1 MTRPVRTLL
10 FSTLYPSSVRPG
22 HGIFVE
28 TRLRELLKSGKVETR
43 VVAPVPWFYS
53 TDPRHGERARMAATP
68 ARETRLGIDVLHPR
82 YPVIPKVGMSLAPI
96 LLALASLGTLRQVIA
111 EGFDFDVIDAHYYYP
126 DGVAAAWLGRHLGKP
141 VTVTARGTDV
151 NLIANYPWPRKML
164 QWAERHVDASI
175 GVSAA
180 LVERMRAMAFDPQ
193 RLHVMR
199 NGVDL
204 ERFRPLDGPA
214 MRQALAVTGSPLLL
228 AVGNLHEH
236 KGQYLA
242 IQALA
247 LLRRGP
253 HPQARLMVVGDGPDR
268 KLLQRLAA
276 ELDLADAVHFAGVV
290 PNTELA
296 RWYSAADVLLLCSS
310 REGWPNVLLE
320 SLACGT
326 PVVASD
332 VGGVAEI
339 VQCASAGRRVELRTA
354 KAFAD
359 AVCALVASGVS
370 RAAVRRYAEQFSW
383 ERTSQDQL
391 DLFGKLAAGAGI
403 GAAYRNPRCVE

>member
-96 LLALASLGTLRQVIA
+96 LLALASLGTLRRVIA

-151 NLIANYPWPRKML
+151 NLIANYRWPRKML

-204 ERFRPLDGPA
+204 ERFRPMPQN
-214 MRQALAVTGSPLLL
+214 QARANLAIAGSPVLLS
-228 AVGNLHEH
+228 VGNLVEN
-236 KGQYLA
+236 KGHHLA
-242 IQALA
+242 IEALA
-247 LLRRGP
+247 ELQRDFPDATLVIVGEGCERSRLETLIQQLNL
-253 HPQARLMVVGDGPDR
+253 QARVV
-268 KLLQRLAA
+268 L
-276 ELDLADAVHFAGVV
+276 AGVQ
-290 PNTELA
+290 PNEGLF
-296 RWYSAADVLLLCSS
+296 RWYSAADILMLCSS

-320 SLACGT
+320 SMACGT
-326 PVVASD
+326 PVVAAA
-332 VGGVAEI
+332 VGGVPEVVA
-339 VQCASAGRRVELRTA
+339 QPGAGRLVVRRDG
-354 KAFAD
+354 KAFA
-359 AVCALVASGVS
+359 ASIAEMLSVGID
-370 RAAVRRYAEQFSW
+370 RAATRRYAEGFSW
-383 ERTSQDQL
+383 ATTTRGQI
-391 DLFGKLAAGAGI
+391 DLFSRIASERL
-403 GAAYRNPRCVE
+403 RV

>member
-10 FSTLYPSSVRPG
+10 FSTLYPSSMRPG

-82 YPVIPKVGMSLAPI
+82 YPVIPKVGMSLAPV
-96 LLALASLGTLRQVIA
+96 LLALASVGTLRRVIA

-126 DGVAAAWLGRHLGKP
+126 DGVAAAWLGRHFGKP

-151 NLIANYPWPRKML
+151 NLIADYRWPRKML
-164 QWAERHVDASI
+164 QWAGRHVDASI

-180 LVERMRAMAFDPQ
+180 LVERMRAMAFDPG

-204 ERFRPLDGPA
+204 DRFRPLDGPA
-214 MRQALAVTGSPLLL
+214 MRRALAVTGSPVLL
-228 AVGNLHEH
+228 AVGNLHEY

-276 ELDLADAVHFAGVV
+276 ELGLADAVQFAGVV
-290 PNTELA
+290 PNAELA

-320 SLACGT
+320 SMACGT

-339 VQCASAGRRVELRTA
+339 VQSASAGRRVGLRTA
-354 KAFAD
+354 EAFAD
-359 AVCALVASGVS
+359 AVCALLVGGVD
-370 RAAVRRYAEQFSW
+370 RAAVRGCAEQFSW

-391 DLFGKLAAGAGI
+391 ELFGKLAARA
-403 GAAYRNPRCVE
+403 